1 MPLIF
6 YRKFDRYPPLNEST
20 IVRFEYVVQ
29 LDLASERD
37 LYSIPSYKT
46 LTIATNLRH
55 NQAKNKLSSISP
67 WQQIERFPSFV
78 LSALTTIDA
87 FS

>member
-6 YRKFDRYPPLNEST
+6 YRKFNRYSPLNKFT
-20 IVRFEYVVQ
+20 IVRLEYVVQ
-29 LDLASERD
+29 LDLPSERD
-37 LYSIPSYKT
+37 LHRIPSYKT

-55 NQAKNKLSSISP
+55 NQAENKLSSISP

-78 LSALTTIDA
+78 PSALMTIDA